1 MRFAMSALVSNR
13 RLTNATG
20 GTMNP
25 SSNDLSQSVDPVV
38 EAYKRDIDWSLV
50 RENLRKTPE
59 ERVLGLIDL
68 IRLADEAQK
77 AGRALR

>member
-1 MRFAMSALVSNR
+1 MSTLVSNR